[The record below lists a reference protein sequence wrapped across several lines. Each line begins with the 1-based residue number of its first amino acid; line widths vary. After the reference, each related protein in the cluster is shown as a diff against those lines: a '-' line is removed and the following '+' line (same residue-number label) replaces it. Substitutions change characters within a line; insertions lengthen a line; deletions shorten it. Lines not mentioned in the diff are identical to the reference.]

1 MPIASILMFT
11 IINEA
16 HKTGAQ
22 PMKIKPLLLFVIL
35 SFSGF
40 VFADGAASTMAS
52 VLIGLNHF
60 PSADDKAALAIIA
73 EDPSSSADEKALA
86 QIISRI
92 AHQASSGDKAALE
105 AMVSGD
111 ANADLKTIA
120 KAILATNH
128 KPAADDIAALKALV
142 N

>member
-1 MPIASILMFT
+1 
-11 IINEA
+11 
-16 HKTGAQ
+16 
-22 PMKIKPLLLFVIL
+22 MKIKSLLLFLVL

-52 VLIGLNHF
+52 VLVGLNHY
-60 PSADDKAALAIIA
+60 PSADDKAALAVIVA
-73 EDPSSSADEKALA
+73 DPASSADEKALA

-105 AMVSGD
+105 AMVGGD
-111 ANADLKTIA
+111 SEAAVKTIA

-128 KPAADDIAALKALV
+128 KPTAADIAALKGLM